1 MSIIKWQKPPNLANL
16 SLKIPKQ
23 LLTCAPVQLKSIFL
37 LGQKYWQFL
46 YSYDGKF
53 CHLQEL
59 KIYQILL
66 KTPLFRTLCRC
77 IDLVSMRIASLTLW
91 QTRFSRKSHHVRF
104 FYIFFKTL
112 FIYNFISSHFF
123 RKCKPAFQKLFYLTI
138 VKNRESLIITMA
150 SILN

>member
-1 MSIIKWQKPPNLANL
+1 M
-16 SLKIPKQ
+16 LKYSKITVCT
-23 LLTCAPVQLKSIFL
+23 LFL
-37 LGQKYWQFL
+37 LWQNISYLLWQFS
-46 YSYDGKF
+46 YCYDGKF

-59 KIYQILL
+59 KIYQIWS

-104 FYIFFKTL
+104 FYFFKTL
-112 FIYNFISSHFF
+112 FILYHFISSHFF

-138 VKNRESLIITMA
+138 VKNRESLIIKLWLLFWINKQ
-150 SILN
+150 ILQWG